1 MSDSKEHQGTTG
13 AKYLNPILPPDL
25 EVHDV
30 PIVLAN
36 DATLKD
42 VGCLVRNP
50 EDFTI
55 ENDRFEIVPWPQPGW
70 RSLDPGTGVEGGTT
84 EGEFQLSWENGLLI
98 GENSA
103 LSTSAN
109 KYVLAFESLPVKGS
123 GPGET
128 GSHVFVWYSDYH
140 PDVGQLNELFQDV
153 ESRIQHLLAG
163 KIGPSH
169 LMSELLTL
177 IELANS
183 AIVIFEHY
191 TPANGGMPEQFVATM
206 RSSGFKVNNDV
217 GRVSLPDKLHNASGE
232 VLELWLTEQS
242 ECIEVFELIRLIP
255 FSARARLER
264 QSDNQESGS
273 KPSGLIIPDP
283 VVAKP
288 VLESE
293 HRSQQQQAARR

>member
-140 PDVGQLNELFQDV
+140 PDGGQMFF
-153 ESRIQHLLAG
+153 
-163 KIGPSH
+163 
-169 LMSELLTL
+169 
-177 IELANS
+177 S
-183 AIVIFEHY
+183 AS
-191 TPANGGMPEQFVATM
+191 TPFVANLAPPVGDDIRPEDFTAYYFEAGTGLYIHPGVWH
-206 RSSGFKVNNDV
+206 SSVYVAPSRAPATIFGRQGKVHARISV
-217 GRVSLPDKLHNASGE
+217 QWTEEFGTVLRVPLA
-232 VLELWLTEQS
+232 V
-242 ECIEVFELIRLIP
+242 
-255 FSARARLER
+255 
-264 QSDNQESGS
+264 
-273 KPSGLIIPDP
+273 
-283 VVAKP
+283 
-288 VLESE
+288 
-293 HRSQQQQAARR
+293 